1 MNEIKTEAS
10 WVDMSRFEDCP
21 GYELRH
27 QQGGILPSEGHA
39 LIQLCRQHGIRTLVE
54 SGRWRGFSKEMFAT
68 IPGEKLNI
76 ISVDLRYEPFYREV
90 EERLRRFPNVRLH
103 YGNSLAVV
111 PHIVATRD
119 RPTALFVDGPKGQLA
134 VELIKTCFR
143 LSPHLKLAFLH
154 DSYRGSVA
162 RAAVEK
168 EFPDSWFTDDR
179 AYCQRFHHLD
189 NLSSDTYRQLSQQED
204 FDGKYHLSMAT
215 MNEDTSYGPTLACIP
230 RPHLLHSRTPT
241 GAAAAK
247 LWFSRY
253 YAEAYAKARLLI
265 KGA

>member
-10 WVDMSRFEDCP
+10 WVDISRFEDCP
-21 GYELRH
+21 SYDLRH
-27 QQGGILPSEGHA
+27 QQGGFLPSEGHA

-54 SGRWRGFSKEMFAT
+54 SGRWRGFSTEMFAT
-68 IPGEKLNI
+68 IPGKDLNI

-90 EERLRRFPNVRLH
+90 EERLRRFPHVRLH

-119 RPTALFVDGPKGQLA
+119 GPTALFVDGPKGQLA
-134 VELIKTCFR
+134 VQLIKTCFG
-143 LSPHLKLAFLH
+143 LSPNLKLAFLH
-154 DSYRGSVA
+154 DSYRGSEA

-168 EFPDSWFTDDR
+168 EFSNAWFTDNR

-189 NLSSDTYRQLSQQED
+189 NLSSETYRQVSQQED
-204 FDGKYHLSMAT
+204 FDGKYHLSKD
-215 MNEDTSYGPTLACIP
+215 NLNDDISYGPTLACIP
-230 RPHLLHSRTPT
+230 RPSGLRSRTPT
-241 GAAAAK
+241 GVAAAK
-247 LWFSRY
+247 FWFSRY